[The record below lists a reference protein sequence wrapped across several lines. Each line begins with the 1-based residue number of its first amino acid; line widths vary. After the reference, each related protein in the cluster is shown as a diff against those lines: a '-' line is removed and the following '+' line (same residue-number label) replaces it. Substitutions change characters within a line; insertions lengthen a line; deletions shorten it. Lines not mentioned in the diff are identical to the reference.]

1 MKYEKGDKVLVKSES
16 EIKSAGYVK
25 SVIEERKHFTNK
37 IVTIKGPAVDSFIYQ
52 NYIIEEDNGEFKWG
66 EDMFK
71 ENGLEYISNRLKT
84 YCSKYCI
91 QECTS
96 ECPLS
101 VFKL

>member
-1 MKYEKGDKVLVKSES
+1 MKYEKGDKVLVKSEG

-37 IVTIKGPAVDSFIYQ
+37 IVTIKGPTNSFTCQ
-52 NYIIEEDNGEFKWG
+52 NYQIEEDNGKFKWG